1 MRRALFLGALA
12 AACAPLATPQDAGAE
27 AAFVESARAATVKYK
42 DRSVAIAEGYR
53 QIGSDFPAMGEHW
66 INIGLL
72 FDGKFDPA
80 HPEVLTYAIVSGTP
94 ELLGVAYVLPLLQGE
109 SAPDW
114 PVSKDKWH
122 DHFRTLD
129 EETAFPQHHTPEHAR
144 DEPRLTMLHAWIWLA
159 NPAGMFAADN
169 WAIPYLRLGIKP
181 AQEAPETAAKALA
194 LVSGGAE
201 YFSASVHASV
211 PLTSAETKK
220 VDAAFARSRVA
231 MQALLQRVLPRSASD
246 ATPTQSELEGF
257 SAIWSGLWKEIDS
270 SVGPK
275 ARASLQQAPIR

>member
-1 MRRALFLGALA
+1 VKHSLLWIAIASVYPALA
-12 AACAPLATPQDAGAE
+12 APPLDGSE
-27 AAFVESARAATVKYK
+27 AAFIESARAATAKYQ
-42 DRSVAIAEGYR
+42 DRSIAIADGYR

-72 FDGKFDPA
+72 FDGKLDPA
-80 HPEVLTYAIVSGTP
+80 HPEVLTYVVVAGTP
-94 ELLGVAYVLPLLQGE
+94 QLLGVAYALPLLEGE

-122 DHFRTLD
+122 DHFRTLE
-129 EETAFPQHHTPEHAR
+129 EETALPQHHTPGHAG

-169 WAIPYLRLGIKP
+169 WAIPYFRLGVRP
-181 AQEAPETAAKALA
+181 AQGAPDTAAKALA

-201 YFSASVHASV
+201 YFSASVHVSA
-211 PLTSAETKK
+211 PLTSTERTK

-231 MQALLQRVLPRSASD
+231 VEALLQGTSF
-246 ATPTQSELEGF
+246 ATPTPSELERL
-257 SAIWSGLWKEIDS
+257 SAVWTRLWKEIDS
-270 SVGPK
+270 SVGPN
-275 ARASLQQAPIR
+275 ARPSLQRVPIR